1 MGLLMVTSRIFP
13 SFCGCCELAGPFVRL
28 WPSPVLLV
36 ADERSGPG
44 KSVAPPTCALSPLSR
59 APGARNCHPSGRCF
73 QLSPPT
79 DAALTEAAVLFWN
92 TGMSRRSC
100 RLGIGENS
108 GFCYRAGWSTPPL
121 SVPKPAG
128 IVALHRGPWL
138 AGWSCFRWLYI
149 HTVVERQRAEPRWWR
164 ENWASCQKV
173 ARRICGRSESIMRT
187 ISTSQKLFCA
197 LWDKAQFMTDAIF
210 LKRPYW
216 TYLHWTNV
224 YFEVHLGIYARLK
237 VG

>member
-1 MGLLMVTSRIFP
+1 MGLLVVTSRIFP

-44 KSVAPPTCALSPLSR
+44 KSAPPPTCAPSPLNR

-79 DAALTEAAVLFWN
+79 DAALTGAAVLFWN
-92 TGMSRRSC
+92 TGMSRGSC

-121 SVPKPAG
+121 SVPKPAAT
-128 IVALHRGPWL
+128 VALHRGPLL

-173 ARRICGRSESIMRT
+173 ARRICGRSESIMGT
-187 ISTSQKLFCA
+187 NSTSLQLFCA
-197 LWDKAQFMTDAIF
+197 LWDEAQILTDAICYCTFALIIALHKCIF
-210 LKRPYW
+210 LSPPG
-216 TYLHWTNV
+216 
-224 YFEVHLGIYARLK
+224 HLRAL
-237 VG
+237 